1 MLIWALLQ
9 SLLRLRAGLVISAGE
24 EVSEG
29 ASAQHP
35 GRRDIERAEALKL
48 CKVVDRSLWIAHPD
62 PRRESPRK
70 FRLGLMLQHHRSK
83 IIPRA
88 SRRNDPRGLL
98 RVLVVRNVRFH
109 TARVT
114 LWASFISAS
123 PAAWRPREHTQ

>member
-48 CKVVDRSLWIAHPD
+48 CKVLDRSLWIAHPD
-62 PRRESPRK
+62 PQP
-70 FRLGLMLQHHRSK
+70 
-83 IIPRA
+83 
-88 SRRNDPRGLL
+88 
-98 RVLVVRNVRFH
+98 
-109 TARVT
+109 
-114 LWASFISAS
+114 SA
-123 PAAWRPREHTQ
+123 